1 MGCSKDSSMEQN
13 RNKIIIMIVIIKELE
28 YTKQVMHDAVVQHL
42 LTDAQPVPKEQPPPP
57 GQPLLSQAVTAW

>member
-28 YTKQVMHDAVVQHL
+28 YTKQVMHDAGAHHSLSDV
-42 LTDAQPVPKEQPPPP
+42 QPVREQ
-57 GQPLLSQAVTAW
+57 QPVTSFSPS